1 VQGVATFPSFHAAG
15 AIVYI
20 SAVRGI
26 RFLFPFFIVI
36 NILMLISTMPIG
48 GHHLADMLSGIALA
62 LITIGTVRILMWRNG
77 NATQGKARPHAV
89 STSA

>member
-20 SAVRGI
+20 SAARGI

-36 NILMLISTMPIG
+36 NILMLISTN
-48 GHHLADMLSGIALA
+48 ADRRTSSRRYVKRYCPGFDNH
-62 LITIGTVRILMWRNG
+62 RNRENSHVAQWQRYTG
-77 NATQGKARPHAV
+77 QGAASR
-89 STSA
+89 SFD